1 MERKQHYAPDL
12 KCLKSSS
19 IERKQVFILEFAFS
33 LCGVATGDLGHDDG
47 QRRYQVAATII
58 FQLLR
63 HEIPRNDHNLLEKG
77 HNIKMCTS
85 ELQTDFE
92 HRSMV
97 KVLIVIARISYSV
110 FFRQTNKNTALRIHF
125 LLPPVV
131 VGLKY
136 LAGHLTNLLC
146 ILIELD

>member
-1 MERKQHYAPDL
+1 MK
-12 KCLKSSS
+12 
-19 IERKQVFILEFAFS
+19 RKQVFILEFVFS

-63 HEIPRNDHNLLEKG
+63 HEIHRNDHNLLEKG

-85 ELQTDFE
+85 DLQTDFE

-97 KVLIVIARISYSV
+97 KVLILIASFSYSV
-110 FFRQTNKNTALRIHF
+110 FSRQTDKNTALRIQF

-131 VGLKY
+131 VG
-136 LAGHLTNLLC
+136 
-146 ILIELD
+146 

>member
-1 MERKQHYAPDL
+1 M
-12 KCLKSSS
+12 
-19 IERKQVFILEFAFS
+19 
-33 LCGVATGDLGHDDG
+33 ATGDLGHDDG

-85 ELQTDFE
+85 DLQTDFE

-110 FFRQTNKNTALRIHF
+110 FFRETNKNTAVRIHF
-125 LLPPVV
+125 LLSPVV

-136 LAGHLTNLLC
+136 LAGHLTNLLLC
-146 ILIELD
+146 ILIESD